1 MKRGWVYILSSKTG
15 TLYIGVTSDIYRRVL
30 QHKGKEFPGFA
41 SRYGCERLV
50 HLEEFGHIT
59 SAIGREKELKGW
71 RRSKKIALIETQ
83 NPEWKDLAASW
94 GQQILFPGESMNEG
108 S

>member
-1 MKRGWVYILSSKTG
+1 MKRGWVYILSSNTG

-30 QHKGKEFPGFA
+30 QDKAQVPPGFA

-50 HLEEFGHIT
+50 HFEEFAHIT

-71 RRSKKIALIETQ
+71 RRSKKIALIETH
-83 NPEWKDLAASW
+83 NPRWQDLAVGW
-94 GQQILFPGESMNEG
+94 GKQILFPSERIDAQ
-108 S
+108 